1 MAIRSANAA
10 AAAASVARGK
20 RRQGRQGEAAP
31 GREQIPLRTPV
42 RTPVLLGGESRAL
55 DAARCQQFPRLA
67 VGTGGALALDVSTT
81 DRDSRQRAVRILAR
95 SIYKDL
101 VAQGYDDKQI
111 VGLASELIGE
121 VTTSLATASSGRDAL
136 ATP

>member
-1 MAIRSANAA
+1 M
-10 AAAASVARGK
+10 
-20 RRQGRQGEAAP
+20 
-31 GREQIPLRTPV
+31 
-42 RTPVLLGGESRAL
+42 
-55 DAARCQQFPRLA
+55 
-67 VGTGGALALDVSTT
+67 STN

-121 VTTSLATASSGRDAL
+121 VTSNLATASSGRDAL
-136 ATP
+136 AAP